1 MDFQTILTYLPF
13 LLKAAGVTLILSV
26 LSLFFGTLLGAA
38 ITLMRLSPRPW
49 LSRTAWT
56 FVWLVRGTP
65 MLLQVFAIYYWL
77 PSVGVLL
84 PPFIAGV
91 VALSINAAAYYV
103 EIFRAAILT
112 VPRGL
117 TEAGE
122 AIGMRPW
129 QVMVRII
136 VPLAMRPALPPYI
149 GQAINAVKNT
159 SLVSVISVQ
168 ELTAT
173 SQAIYSSTYKIAEIL
188 GTAGLI
194 YLAITTLLALLQ
206 TWLERR
212 LGYYT
217 VR

>member
-1 MDFQTILTYLPF
+1 VDVSVILTYLPF
-13 LLKAAGVTLILSV
+13 LLKAAGWTILLSAISLVLGMLI
-26 LSLFFGTLLGAA
+26 GLGF
-38 ITLMRLSPRPW
+38 TFMRLSTNRL

-65 MLLQVFAIYYWL
+65 MLMQVFAIYYWL
-77 PSVGVLL
+77 PTVGILM
-84 PPFIAGV
+84 PPL
-91 VALSINAAAYYV
+91 VAAIVSLSINAAAYYV
-103 EIFRAAILT
+103 DIFRAAILT

-117 TEAGE
+117 VEAGE

-129 QVMVRII
+129 QIRWRI
-136 VPLAMRPALPPYI
+136 VLPLAVRPALPPSI

-188 GTAGLI
+188 GTASLI
-194 YLAITTLLALLQ
+194 YLAITTVLAVLQ
-206 TWLERR
+206 SWLEER
-212 LGYYT
+212 LGNYGA
-217 VR
+217 R

>member
-1 MDFQTILTYLPF
+1 MDFDTVVAYLPY
-13 LLKAAGVTLILSV
+13 LLAAAGTTVVLSV
-26 LSLFFGTLLGAA
+26 LSLFFGSVIGLAFTFLR
-38 ITLMRLSPRPW
+38 I
-49 LSRTAWT
+49 SRFRWSRRFAWT

-77 PSVGVLL
+77 PSIGILL
-84 PPFIAGV
+84 PPFTAGV
-91 VALSINAAAYYV
+91 AALSINAAAYYV
-103 EIFRAAILT
+103 DIFRAAILT

-117 TEAGE
+117 VEAGE

-129 QVMVRII
+129 QVMRRIV
-136 VPLAMRPALPPYI
+136 VPLAIKPALPPYI

-173 SQAIYSSTYKIAEIL
+173 SQSIYSSTYKVAEIL

-194 YLAITTLLALLQ
+194 YLAITTVLAVLQ
-206 TWLERR
+206 SALERR
-212 LGYYT
+212 LGRYAA
-217 VR
+217 R

>member
-1 MDFQTILTYLPF
+1 MDFDTIRIYLPF
-13 LLKAAGVTLILSV
+13 LLAAAGTTIVLSV
-26 LSLFFGTLLGAA
+26 LSLVFGSVIGLAFA
-38 ITLMRLSPRPW
+38 FMRLSENRL
-49 LSRTAWT
+49 LSRIAWT

-77 PSVGVLL
+77 PSIGILL

-91 VALSINAAAYYV
+91 VALSINAGAYYV
-103 EIFRAAILT
+103 DIFRAAILT
-112 VPRGL
+112 VPKGL
-117 TEAGE
+117 IEAGQ

-129 QVMVRII
+129 QVMRGI
-136 VPLAMRPALPPYI
+136 VLPLALKPALPPYI

-173 SQAIYSSTYKIAEIL
+173 SQSIYSSTYKVAEIL

-194 YLAITTLLALLQ
+194 YLAITTVLALLQ
-206 TWLERR
+206 SGLEKR

-217 VR
+217 TR

>member
-1 MDFQTILTYLPF
+1 MDVDVIVTYLPY
-13 LLKAAGVTLILSV
+13 LLAAGGMTIVLSV
-26 LSLFFGTLLGAA
+26 LSLFFGTLIGLGF
-38 ITLMRLSPRPW
+38 TFMRISHNPFLARG
-49 LSRTAWT
+49 AWT

-77 PSVGVLL
+77 PSIGILL
-84 PPFIAGV
+84 PPFTAGV
-91 VALSINAAAYYV
+91 VALSINAGAYYV
-103 EIFRAAILT
+103 DIFRAAILT

-117 TEAGE
+117 VEAGE

-129 QVMVRII
+129 QVMRRIVI
-136 VPLAMRPALPPYI
+136 PLALKPALPPYI

-173 SQAIYSSTYKIAEIL
+173 SQSIYSSTYKVAEIL

-194 YLAITTLLALLQ
+194 YLAITTVLALLQ
-206 TWLERR
+206 SWLEKR

-217 VR
+217 TR

>member
-1 MDFQTILTYLPF
+1 MRISEHRSLSS
-13 LLKAAGVTLILSV
+13 AAWI
-26 LSLFFGTLLGAA
+26 
-38 ITLMRLSPRPW
+38 
-49 LSRTAWT
+49 

-77 PSVGVLL
+77 PSIGILL
-84 PPFIAGV
+84 PPFTAGV

-103 EIFRAAILT
+103 DIFRAAILT
-112 VPRGL
+112 VPKGL
-117 TEAGE
+117 IEA
-122 AIGMRPW
+122 ADALGMRPW
-129 QVMVRII
+129 QRMIRIVI
-136 VPLAMRPALPPYI
+136 PLALKPALPPYI

-173 SQAIYSSTYKIAEIL
+173 SQSIYSSTYKVAEIL

-194 YLAITTLLALLQ
+194 YLAITTTLALLQ
-206 TWLERR
+206 SWLERR

-217 VR
+217 TR